1 MFLTSGAVVV
11 VALLIKCTEAQA
23 SASLS
28 DCHNHG
34 DTRYCVLPNG
44 EETAVPESI
53 TAAPSVAT
61 AVAAADAQTT
71 AVTDCHM
78 HETAHLPRFCV
89 RGDGGEVMAMV
100 TAGAIEDPPPAQY
113 TGCHSH
119 GEELFC
125 YGPDSEETL
134 FAPEAAAAA
143 IQTGASSEGQEEESS
158 SEGRNCH
165 FHAGVEHCL
174 EPGETEGGL
183 SASAAACEKID
194 RSYDMPIR
202 IGTLFVMLITSSIAV
217 FGPILLVRFAH
228 VHPGGYIFTILKQF
242 GTGVIISTS
251 LVHLLTHAELMF
263 KNPCLG
269 PLKYEATTTAIV
281 MAGAFLTFLLQYSS
295 FRLTDAR
302 SRTVLSKSDS
312 QHAESI
318 NGDTSVKSSQSPA
331 PTVLHNHRMPK
342 LDDPLSVL
350 ILEAGIIFHSAIIG
364 VTLVVA
370 GDSFYRILVVVII
383 FHQMFEGLALGVR
396 ISHLTTTAMLKK
408 LLMGSAFAL
417 ITPLGMAIGL
427 GVLDTFNG
435 KDRSTII
442 AIGTLDAF
450 SAGILLWTGFVQMW
464 SFDWLYGDLRDAGAV
479 KTGLG
484 MFALISGMVL
494 MSLLGKW
501 A

>member
-1 MFLTSGAVVV
+1 MFLAFGAAVL
-11 VALLIKCTEAQA
+11 AAFLINGLEAQT

-53 TAAPSVAT
+53 TEAPTVAT
-61 AVAAADAQTT
+61 AAAAVDPQTT
-71 AVTDCHM
+71 AVTDCHQ
-78 HETAHLPRFCV
+78 HETAQFCV
-89 RGDGGEVMAMV
+89 KGDGEEVMAMA
-100 TAGAIEDPPPAQY
+100 TIGPSPPAEY
-113 TGCHSH
+113 TGCHGH

-134 FAPEAAAAA
+134 FAPEAAAA
-143 IQTGASSEGQEEESS
+143 IQTGAPAEGHSEGASAG
-158 SEGRNCH
+158 EGGRECH
-165 FHAGVEHCL
+165 FHAGVERHCL
-174 EPGETEGGL
+174 EPGETEGG
-183 SASAAACEKID
+183 SAASAIACDKID

-217 FGPILLVRFAH
+217 FGPILLARFAH
-228 VHPGGYIFTILKQF
+228 VHPSGYIFTVLKQF
-242 GTGVIISTS
+242 GTGVIISTA

-263 KNPCLG
+263 KNECLG
-269 PLKYEATTTAIV
+269 RLEYEATTTAIV
-281 MAGAFLTFLLQYSS
+281 VAGAFLTFLLQYCSV
-295 FRLTDAR
+295 RIAEMR
-302 SRTVLSKSDS
+302 SRAVASKSGTP
-312 QHAESI
+312 QAESM
-318 NGDTSVKSSQSPA
+318 NGDGSDKSSQVQSA
-331 PTVLHNHRMPK
+331 TKEHNHHVPK
-342 LDDPLSVL
+342 MDDPLSVL
-350 ILEAGIIFHSAIIG
+350 ILEMGIIFHSAIIG

-396 ISHLTTTAMLKK
+396 IASLSTVRLLKK
-408 LLMGSAFAL
+408 LLMASAFAL

-427 GVLDTFNG
+427 GVLDSFNG
-435 KDRSTII
+435 NNRSTII

-479 KTGLG
+479 HTGLG
-484 MFALISGMVL
+484 MVSLVSGIVA
-494 MSLLGKW
+494 MSVLGKW

>member
-78 HETAHLPRFCV
+78 HETAQFCV

-202 IGTLFVMLITSSIAV
+202 IGTLF
-217 FGPILLVRFAH
+217 
-228 VHPGGYIFTILKQF
+228 
-242 GTGVIISTS
+242 
-251 LVHLLTHAELMF
+251 LLTHAELMF

>member
-1 MFLTSGAVVV
+1 MLLRSGAAVVV
-11 VALLIKCTEAQA
+11 AFFITGLRAQT

-34 DTRYCVLPNG
+34 ATRYCVLPNG
-44 EETAVPESI
+44 EETAVPSSI
-53 TAAPSVAT
+53 TEAPSVAT
-61 AVAAADAQTT
+61 AAPATADAQTT
-71 AVTDCHM
+71 AVTSCHM
-78 HETAHLPRFCV
+78 HETAQFCIK
-89 RGDGGEVMAMV
+89 GDGGEVMAVV
-100 TAGAIEDPPPAQY
+100 TASAIGPSPPAQY

-134 FAPEAAAAA
+134 FAAEAAAAA
-143 IQTGASSEGQEEESS
+143 VQTGASSEGQNEGSS
-158 SEGRNCH
+158 SGGRNCH

-174 EPGETEGGL
+174 EPGESEGG
-183 SASAAACEKID
+183 SAASATACNKVD
-194 RSYDMPIR
+194 RSYNMPIR

-228 VHPGGYIFTILKQF
+228 VHPGGYIFTVLKQF
-242 GTGVIISTS
+242 GTGVIISTA

-263 KNPCLG
+263 GNECLG
-269 PLKYEATTTAIV
+269 ELKYEATTTAIV
-281 MAGAFLTFLLQYSS
+281 VAGAFLTFLLQYSS
-295 FRLTDAR
+295 LRLSDSRA
-302 SRTVLSKSDS
+302 RTVASKSGI
-312 QHAESI
+312 QHAESM
-318 NGDTSVKSSQSPA
+318 NGDASDKSSQVQV
-331 PTVLHNHRMPK
+331 PTAGHDHRMPK

-350 ILEAGIIFHSAIIG
+350 ILEMGIIFHSAIIG

-370 GDSFYRILVVVII
+370 GDSFYKILVVVII

-396 ISHLTTTAMLKK
+396 ISHLSTISLLKK
-408 LLMGSAFAL
+408 LLMGSGFAL

-427 GVLDTFNG
+427 GVLDSFNG
-435 KDRSTII
+435 NDKATII

-450 SAGILLWTGFVQMW
+450 SAGILLWTGFIQMW

-479 KTGLG
+479 QTGLG
-484 MFALISGMVL
+484 MFALVAGLVI
-494 MSLLGKW
+494 MSVLGKW

>member
-1 MFLTSGAVVV
+1 
-11 VALLIKCTEAQA
+11 
-23 SASLS
+23 
-28 DCHNHG
+28 
-34 DTRYCVLPNG
+34 
-44 EETAVPESI
+44 
-53 TAAPSVAT
+53 
-61 AVAAADAQTT
+61 
-71 AVTDCHM
+71 M
-78 HETAHLPRFCV
+78 HETAQFCV
-89 RGDGGEVMAMV
+89 KGDGGEVMAMV
-100 TAGAIEDPPPAQY
+100 TAGAIGDPPPAQY

-119 GEELFC
+119 EEEEF
-125 YGPDSEETL
+125 EETL

-143 IQTGASSEGQEEESS
+143 IQTGASSEGQDEESS
-158 SEGRNCH
+158 SEGRDCH
-165 FHAGVEHCL
+165 FHAGVEFVFRSDALDICTASNPVRPRGDQQQQQQHPPLKGGIAISTLESSLSFLLLLSVRGLTSLLARHCL
-174 EPGETEGGL
+174 APGETEGGL

-194 RSYDMPIR
+194 RSYDKPIR

-217 FGPILLVRFAH
+217 FGPILLVRFTQI
-228 VHPGGYIFTILKQF
+228 HPGGYIFTVLKQF
-242 GTGVIISTS
+242 GTGVIISTA
-251 LVHLLTHAELMF
+251 LVHLLIHAELMF

-318 NGDTSVKSSQSPA
+318 NGDTSNKSSQSPV
-331 PTVLHNHRMPK
+331 PTAVHNHRMPK

-370 GDSFYRILVVVII
+370 GDSFYKILVVVII

-396 ISHLTTTAMLKK
+396 ISHLTTTTMLKK

-479 KTGLG
+479 QTGLG
-484 MFALISGMVL
+484 MFALISGMVA
-494 MSLLGKW
+494 MSVLGKW

>member
-1 MFLTSGAVVV
+1 
-11 VALLIKCTEAQA
+11 
-23 SASLS
+23 
-28 DCHNHG
+28 
-34 DTRYCVLPNG
+34 
-44 EETAVPESI
+44 
-53 TAAPSVAT
+53 
-61 AVAAADAQTT
+61 
-71 AVTDCHM
+71 
-78 HETAHLPRFCV
+78 
-89 RGDGGEVMAMV
+89 
-100 TAGAIEDPPPAQY
+100 
-113 TGCHSH
+113 
-119 GEELFC
+119 
-125 YGPDSEETL
+125 
-134 FAPEAAAAA
+134 
-143 IQTGASSEGQEEESS
+143 
-158 SEGRNCH
+158 
-165 FHAGVEHCL
+165 
-174 EPGETEGGL
+174 
-183 SASAAACEKID
+183 
-194 RSYDMPIR
+194 
-202 IGTLFVMLITSSIAV
+202 
-217 FGPILLVRFAH
+217 
-228 VHPGGYIFTILKQF
+228 
-242 GTGVIISTS
+242 
-251 LVHLLTHAELMF
+251 
-263 KNPCLG
+263 
-269 PLKYEATTTAIV
+269 

-331 PTVLHNHRMPK
+331 STALHTHRMPK

-350 ILEAGIIFHSAIIG
+350 ILEAGIIFHSASEFKPIQSAVIG

-370 GDSFYRILVVVII
+370 GDSFYKILVVVII

-396 ISHLTTTAMLKK
+396 ISHLTTTTMLKK

-464 SFDWLYGDLRDAGAV
+464 SFDWLYGDLREADAV

>member
-1 MFLTSGAVVV
+1 
-11 VALLIKCTEAQA
+11 
-23 SASLS
+23 
-28 DCHNHG
+28 
-34 DTRYCVLPNG
+34 
-44 EETAVPESI
+44 
-53 TAAPSVAT
+53 
-61 AVAAADAQTT
+61 
-71 AVTDCHM
+71 
-78 HETAHLPRFCV
+78 
-89 RGDGGEVMAMV
+89 
-100 TAGAIEDPPPAQY
+100 
-113 TGCHSH
+113 
-119 GEELFC
+119 FC

-143 IQTGASSEGQEEESS
+143 IQTGASSEGEDEESS
-158 SEGRNCH
+158 SEGRDCH
-165 FHAGVEHCL
+165 FHAGVEFVFQSDALNMCTDIQKALRRTRHCL

-194 RSYDMPIR
+194 RSYDKPIR
-202 IGTLFVMLITSSIAV
+202 IGTLFVMLFTSSLAV

-228 VHPGGYIFTILKQF
+228 VHPGGYIFTVLKQF

-269 PLKYEATTTAIV
+269 PLKYESTTTAIV

-302 SRTVLSKSDS
+302 SKTVLSKSDS

-331 PTVLHNHRMPK
+331 PTALHNHRMPK

-396 ISHLTTTAMLKK
+396 ISHLTTTIMLKK
-408 LLMGSAFAL
+408 LLMASAFAL